1 MNRDYLVIVPT
12 YNEITNIGILLPQ
25 LLELDL
31 DILVVDDGSPDG
43 TADACRQLG
52 LESGRVVVVE
62 RKKKLGLGSAY
73 KAGFKYGE
81 DRGYKFLIEMDADGS
96 HQVNDLLTLMKATE
110 TTDADLIIGSRWV
123 ASGSVQN
130 WAKGR
135 EWLSR
140 SANVYARLLLGGK
153 VKDMTAGFRIYRT
166 AKLIQIDLAS
176 VKSEGYCFQIEMT
189 KRISQIDGRILEVP
203 ITFVER
209 KYGVSKMSKKIV
221 FEAIYRVTAWGLSAK
236 FRRNRPS

>member
-12 YNEITNIGILLPQ
+12 YNEITSIGVLLPQ
-25 LLELDL
+25 LLELNL
-31 DILVVDDGSPDG
+31 DILIVDDGSPDG
-43 TADACRQLG
+43 TADACRALG
-52 LESGRVVVVE
+52 LESGRIVVVE

-81 DRGYKFLIEMDADGS
+81 DRGYKYLIEMDADGS
-96 HQVNDLLTLMKATE
+96 HQVSDLLLLMAAMQEKQP
-110 TTDADLIIGSRWV
+110 DLVIGSRWV
-123 ASGSVQN
+123 AGGAVEN
-130 WAKGR
+130 WAR
-135 EWLSR
+135 RRQWLSR
-140 SANVYARLLLGGK
+140 SANFYAKLLLGGK

-166 AKLIQIDLAS
+166 EKLIQIDLES

-189 KRISQIDGRILEVP
+189 MRMARLGGDILESP

-221 FEAIYRVTAWGLSAK
+221 FEAIYRVTTWGLSAK
-236 FRRNRPS
+236 FRRKRPS

>member
-12 YNEITNIGILLPQ
+12 YNEITSIGHLLPQ
-25 LLELDL
+25 LLELNL

-43 TADACRQLG
+43 TADACRALG
-52 LESGRVVVVE
+52 LESGRIVVVE

-96 HQVNDLLTLMKATE
+96 HQVSDLLTLINAMNNSE
-110 TTDADLIIGSRWV
+110 ADLVIGSRWI
-123 ASGSVQN
+123 SGGAVQN
-130 WAKGR
+130 WARRR

-140 SANVYARLLLGGK
+140 SANVYARLLLGSK

-166 AKLIQIDLAS
+166 AKLIQIDFAS

-189 KRISQIDGRILEVP
+189 KRMAQIDGNIMEVP
-203 ITFVER
+203 ITFIER
-209 KYGVSKMSKKIV
+209 KYGRSKMSRKIV

-236 FRRNRPS
+236 FRGKRG

>member
-1 MNRDYLVIVPT
+1 MRSALVVIPT
-12 YNEITNIGILLPQ
+12 YNEAESIGEILIALKP
-25 LLELDL
+25 LDC
-31 DILVVDDGSPDG
+31 DVLVIDDGSPDG
-43 TADACRQLG
+43 TAQIVRGLGIEVIERQG
-52 LESGRVVVVE
+52 
-62 RKKKLGLGSAY
+62 KQGLGSAY
-73 KAGFKYGE
+73 RAGFSLAI
-81 DRGYKFLIEMDADGS
+81 DRGYTYIIQMDADGS
-96 HQVNDLLTLMKATE
+96 HQVSDLLTLMNAMNDS
-110 TTDADLIIGSRWV
+110 DADLVIGSRWI
-123 ASGSVQN
+123 SGGAVQN
-130 WAKGR
+130 WARRR

-140 SANVYARLLLGGK
+140 SANVYARLLLRGK

-189 KRISQIDGRILEVP
+189 KRMAQIDGNIMEVP

-236 FRRNRPS
+236 LRRKRG

>member
-12 YNEITNIGILLPQ
+12 YNEITSVRILLPQ
-25 LLELDL
+25 LLELNL
-31 DILVVDDGSPDG
+31 DILIVDDGSPDG
-43 TADACRQLG
+43 TADACRALG
-52 LESGRVVVVE
+52 LKSGRVVVVE

-73 KAGFKYGE
+73 KAGFKYGQ
-81 DRGYKFLIEMDADGS
+81 DRSYKYLIEMDADGS
-96 HQVNDLLTLMKATE
+96 HQVSDLLTLMAAMQEKQP
-110 TTDADLIIGSRWV
+110 DLIIGSRWITGG
-123 ASGSVQN
+123 AVQN
-130 WAKGR
+130 WARRR

-166 AKLIQIDLAS
+166 SKLTQIDLAS

-189 KRISQIDGRILEVP
+189 KRMSQIDGNILEVP

-209 KYGVSKMSKKIV
+209 KYGLSKMSKKIV
-221 FEAIYRVTAWGLSAK
+221 FEAIYRVTAWGFSAK
-236 FRRNRPS
+236 FRRKSPK

>member
-12 YNEITNIGILLPQ
+12 YNEITSIGILLPQ
-25 LLELDL
+25 LLELNL

-52 LESGRVVVVE
+52 LESGRIVVVE

-81 DRGYKFLIEMDADGS
+81 DRGYKYLIEMDADGS
-96 HQVNDLLTLMKATE
+96 HRIEDLPKLMAAMND
-110 TTDADLIIGSRWV
+110 DQPDLVIGSRWI
-123 ASGSVQN
+123 SGGAVEN
-130 WAKGR
+130 WARRR

-140 SANVYARLLLGGK
+140 SANVYARLLLGGR

-166 AKLIQIDLAS
+166 AKLVEIDLTS

-189 KRISQIDGRILEVP
+189 KRITQINGSIVEVP

-209 KYGVSKMSKKIV
+209 KYGLSKMSKKIV
-221 FEAIYRVTAWGLSAK
+221 FEAIYRVTIWGLSAK
-236 FRRNRPS
+236 FRGKRPY

>member
-12 YNEITNIGILLPQ
+12 YNEITSIGILLPQ
-25 LLELDL
+25 LLELNL
-31 DILVVDDGSPDG
+31 DVLVVDDGSPDG

-81 DRGYKFLIEMDADGS
+81 DRGYKYLIEMDADGS
-96 HQVNDLLTLMKATE
+96 HQVSDLQLLMSAMESEKP
-110 TTDADLIIGSRWV
+110 DLIIGSRWI
-123 ASGSVQN
+123 SGGAVQN
-130 WAKGR
+130 WARHR

-140 SANVYARLLLGGK
+140 LANIYARLLLGGK

-166 AKLIQIDLAS
+166 EKLVQIDLPS

-189 KRISQIDGRILEVP
+189 MRMAQIKSTILEVP

-221 FEAIYRVTAWGLSAK
+221 FEAIYRVTIWGLGAK
-236 FRRNRPS
+236 FRGNRP

>member
-12 YNEITNIGILLPQ
+12 YNEITSIGILIPQ
-25 LLELDL
+25 LLELNL
-31 DILVVDDGSPDG
+31 EILIVDDGSPDG
-43 TADACRQLG
+43 TAEACRQFA
-52 LESGRVVVVE
+52 LESGRIVVVE

-96 HQVNDLLTLMKATE
+96 HQVSDLRALMAAME
-110 TTDADLIIGSRWV
+110 ENQPDLVIGSRWV
-123 ASGSVQN
+123 RGGAVQN
-130 WAKGR
+130 WARSR

-140 SANVYARLLLGGK
+140 SANVYARIILGSK
-153 VKDMTAGFRIYRT
+153 VKDLTAGFRIYRT
-166 AKLIQIDLAS
+166 KKLIQIDLES

-189 KRISQIDGRILEVP
+189 KRMTQIGGNILEVP
-203 ITFVER
+203 ITFIER

-236 FRRNRPS
+236 FRRKRP

>member
-12 YNEITNIGILLPQ
+12 YNEITSIGILLPQ
-25 LLELDL
+25 LLDLNL

-52 LESGRVVVVE
+52 LESGRIVVVE

-73 KAGFKYGE
+73 QAGFKYGE
-81 DRGYKFLIEMDADGS
+81 DRGYKYLIEMDADGS
-96 HQVNDLLTLMKATE
+96 HQVSDLRSLMVAME
-110 TTDADLIIGSRWV
+110 QEQPDLVIGSRWI
-123 ASGSVQN
+123 SGGSVQN
-130 WAKGR
+130 WARSR

-140 SANVYARLLLGGK
+140 SANIYARLLLGGK

-166 AKLIQIDLAS
+166 EKLLQIDLPS

-189 KRISQIDGRILEVP
+189 KRMAQINGTILEVP

-221 FEAIYRVTAWGLSAK
+221 FEAIYRVTAWGLGAK
-236 FRRNRPS
+236 FRRKGP

>member
-12 YNEITNIGILLPQ
+12 YNEITSIGILLPQ

-43 TADACRQLG
+43 TADACRAIG
-52 LESGRVVVVE
+52 LENGRIVVVE

-81 DRGYKFLIEMDADGS
+81 DRGYKYLIEMDADGS
-96 HQVNDLLTLMKATE
+96 HQVSDLHSLIAAMQE
-110 TTDADLIIGSRWV
+110 TQSDLVIGSRWV
-123 ASGSVQN
+123 AGGSVKN
-130 WAKGR
+130 WARRR

-140 SANVYARLLLGGK
+140 SANIYARLMLGGK
-153 VKDMTAGFRIYRT
+153 VRDMTAGLRIYRT
-166 AKLIQIDLAS
+166 EKLIQIDLDS
-176 VKSEGYCFQIEMT
+176 VKSEGYCFQIELT
-189 KRISQIDGRILEVP
+189 KRMSQIDGIILETP
-203 ITFVER
+203 ITFIER
-209 KYGVSKMSKKIV
+209 KFGVSKMSKKIV

-236 FRRNRPS
+236 FRKKRP

>member
-12 YNEITNIGILLPQ
+12 YNEITSVGHLLPQ
-25 LLELDL
+25 LLELNL

-43 TADACRQLG
+43 TADACRALG
-52 LESGRVVVVE
+52 LESGRIVVVE

-96 HQVNDLLTLMKATE
+96 HQVSDLLTLMNAMNNSE
-110 TTDADLIIGSRWV
+110 ADLVIGSRWI
-123 ASGSVQN
+123 SGGAVQN
-130 WAKGR
+130 WARRR

-140 SANVYARLLLGGK
+140 SANVYAQLLLGSK

-166 AKLIQIDLAS
+166 AKLIKIDLAS

-189 KRISQIDGRILEVP
+189 RKILAQGGRVLEVP

-209 KYGVSKMSKKIV
+209 KYGSSKMNWKIV
-221 FEAIYRVTAWGLSAK
+221 LEAMFRVTLWGFK
-236 FRRNRPS
+236 RK

>member
-12 YNEITNIGILLPQ
+12 YNEITSIGVLLPQ
-25 LLELDL
+25 LLELNL
-31 DILVVDDGSPDG
+31 DILIVDDGSPDG
-43 TADACRQLG
+43 TADACRALG
-52 LESGRVVVVE
+52 LESGRIVVVE

-81 DRGYKFLIEMDADGS
+81 DRGYKYLIEMDADGS
-96 HQVNDLLTLMKATE
+96 HQVSNLLLLMAAMQEKQPDLV
-110 TTDADLIIGSRWV
+110 IGSRWV
-123 ASGSVQN
+123 AGGAVEN
-130 WAKGR
+130 WAR
-135 EWLSR
+135 RRQWLSR
-140 SANVYARLLLGGK
+140 SANFYAKLLLGGK

-166 AKLIQIDLAS
+166 EKLIQIDLES

-189 KRISQIDGRILEVP
+189 MRMARLGGDILESP

-221 FEAIYRVTAWGLSAK
+221 FEAIYRVTTWGLSAK
-236 FRRNRPS
+236 FRRKRPS